1 MRTPQEA
8 AEWMLSEYKDSS
20 YTPEER
26 AVDHA
31 FACDNATDEGRIYW
45 LAVKKAMGL
54 KRLEKRYAGFDWHY
68 DRSDDHSVWSRGNA
82 QWQAICREERRLML
96 NEEVTPEEI
105 EEIRSRCGSPAVN

>member
-20 YTPEER
+20 YTPEAR
-26 AVDHA
+26 AGDHA

-45 LAVKKAMGL
+45 LAVVKAMGL

-68 DRSDDHSVWSRGNA
+68 DRSDDHSVWSRGHA
-82 QWQAICREERRLML
+82 QWQAICREEQRLIG
-96 NEEVTPEEI
+96 EGVTPEEI

>member
-1 MRTPQEA
+1 MRTAQEA

-20 YTPEER
+20 YTPEAR

-31 FACDNATDEGRIYW
+31 FAYDNATDEGRIYW

-54 KRLEKRYAGFDWHY
+54 KRLEKLYAGFDWHY
-68 DRSDDHSVWSRGNA
+68 DRSDDYGVWSRGNA

-96 NEEVTPEEI
+96 NEGVTLEEI

>member
-20 YTPEER
+20 YTPEAR
-26 AVDHA
+26 AADHA
-31 FACDNATDEGRIYW
+31 FAYDNATDEGRIYW
-45 LAVKKAMGL
+45 LAVVKAMGL

-68 DRSDDHSVWSRGNA
+68 DKSDDYGVWSRGYA
-82 QWQAICREERRLML
+82 KWKAILHEEQRLML
-96 NEEVTPEEI
+96 NEGVTLAEI